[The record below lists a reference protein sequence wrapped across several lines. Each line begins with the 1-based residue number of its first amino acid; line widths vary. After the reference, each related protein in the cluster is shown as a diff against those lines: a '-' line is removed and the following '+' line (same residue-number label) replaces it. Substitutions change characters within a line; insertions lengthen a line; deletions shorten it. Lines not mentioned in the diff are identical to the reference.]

1 VGNIQLKNVP
11 DDLHE
16 RLRERAR
23 REGVPMRDYALRV
36 LERDLA
42 KPTLTEWLDR
52 VAARRAEAGDLSS
65 EDVVEAIRAGRQE
78 RTRQILEAVGVDPA
92 EVAQLSRET

>member
-23 REGVPMRDYALRV
+23 REGMPMRDYALRV

-52 VAARRAEAGDLSS
+52 VAARQAEAGDLSS
-65 EDVVEAIRAGRQE
+65 EDVVEAIRAGRE
-78 RTRQILEAVGVDPA
+78 RTRQILEAIGLDPA
-92 EVAQLSRET
+92 EAARLPRET